1 MKGSAVTRKKTLAS
15 VVAVT
20 GLLAALMTQSAQA
33 DTNPGSTTTLA
44 AVGSDTSQDV
54 MEALSNVVKDAAG
67 NPIISNYKSTP
78 VGRTITTRTGNAN
91 CSFTVPRNSG
101 EGRDAL
107 SAALRGATFNGGG
120 ASTPVISPNMTGCVD
135 IARSSSGGNPTTSPG
150 VGKMTY
156 IPFATDSV
164 TFATKASSSLPHK
177 LNINTLKALYT
188 ANGTPGSAACSNFAP
203 LIPTAGSGTRGF
215 FATLLGITDATIGT
229 AGSWGT
235 CVADTQANGNP
246 IQEHDG
252 RFLTAGNQLV
262 PFSTAQFIAQ
272 QSAVIAD
279 IRGSASLGAIDFG
292 ASGTANAISP
302 VALQTSYGSAT
313 RPLYNIVST
322 DALADTRITDALVGP
337 SSKVCLATSTIQQ
350 YGLAPLGSTCGNTQK
365 TNTN

>member
-1 MKGSAVTRKKTLAS
+1 VTRKKTLTS
-15 VVAVT
+15 VVAVS
-20 GLLAALMTQSAQA
+20 GLLAVLLTQSAALA
-33 DTNPGSTTTLA
+33 DTNPGSSTTLA

-54 MEALSNVVKDAAG
+54 MEGLSNVVKDAGG
-67 NPIISNYKSTP
+67 NPLISNYKATP
-78 VGRTITTRTGNAN
+78 VGRTITTRTSDAD
-91 CSFTVPRNSG
+91 CTFTVARNSG

-107 SAALRGATFNGGG
+107 SAALRGATFAGGG
-120 ASTPVISPNMTGCVD
+120 TTTPVTSPNMTGCVD
-135 IARSSSGGNPTTSPG
+135 IARSSSGGNPTISPG

-156 IPFATDSV
+156 IPFATDSL
-164 TFATKASSSLPHK
+164 TYATKSSSSLPHK
-177 LNINTLKALYT
+177 LNINTLKTLYT
-188 ANGTPGSAACSNFAP
+188 SNGTPGSAACSNFAP
-203 LIPTAGSGTRGF
+203 LLPAAGSGTRGF

-235 CVADTQANGNP
+235 CVADTNAAGTP

-272 QSAVIAD
+272 QSSVIQD

-302 VALQTSYGSAT
+302 VSLQTNYGTAT
-313 RPLYNIVST
+313 RPIYNVVST
-322 DALADTRITDALVGP
+322 DALTDAKVADALVGA

-350 YGLAPLGSTCGNTQK
+350 YGLATIATCGSTAK

>member
-1 MKGSAVTRKKTLAS
+1 MTRKKTLAS
-15 VVAVT
+15 VVAVS
-20 GLLAALMTQSAQA
+20 GLLAVLLSQSAALA
-33 DTNPGSTTTLA
+33 DTNPGNTTTLA

-54 MEALSNVVKDAAG
+54 MEALSNVVKDANG
-67 NPIISNYKSTP
+67 QPLISNYKATP
-78 VGRTITTRTGNAN
+78 VGRTITTRTGDAN

-107 SAALRGATFNGGG
+107 SAALRGVSFNGGG
-120 ASTPVISPNMTGCVD
+120 ATTPVTSPNMTGCVD

-156 IPFATDSV
+156 IPFATDSL
-164 TFATKASSSLPHK
+164 TYATKATSSLPHK
-177 LNINTLKALYT
+177 LNINTLKTLYT
-188 ANGTPGSAACSNFAP
+188 ANGTPGSAACLNFAP
-203 LIPTAGSGTRGF
+203 LIPTSGSGTRGF

-235 CVADTQANGNP
+235 CVVDTTASGNP

-252 RFLTAGNQLV
+252 RFLTAGNQVV

-272 QSAVIAD
+272 QSGVIQD
-279 IRGSASLGAIDFG
+279 IRGSATLGAIDFG

-302 VALQTSYGSAT
+302 VALQTTYGNAT
-313 RPLYNIVST
+313 RPLYNVVST
-322 DALADTRITDALVGP
+322 DALTDTRIADALVGA

-350 YGLAPLGSTCGNTQK
+350 YGLAPLATCGSTSK